1 MNIAPRAFL
10 GFALIGALMLALGVF
25 ALSQMSKI
33 RTSGE
38 NIVENSVPSVRALNE
53 FTQLTLRLRVLSYR
67 LLTNREA
74 DTQQKTFDLFE
85 QRNQQIRTAQSN
97 YEKLISAPE
106 ERAAYD
112 QYVQLLNQ
120 YRQLEERMKTLSRN
134 NQVDELRTLL
144 GNDLQTNSEA
154 VNAVLARLTEINNL
168 QAEAFNKSAAQQYST
183 AFTWVVTMLI
193 VATGL
198 TLLFAWLLTNSITK
212 PIANALD
219 AAEEIAKGNLTRPI
233 TVDGSDEAGRLLRAM
248 ATMQDKL
255 RDTLQRI
262 SGSATQLASAAEEL
276 NSVTDESAR
285 GLTQQNNEIEQAA
298 TAVNEMTSAVEEV
311 ARNAVSTS
319 EASRN
324 ATTSAGDGR
333 DLVQET
339 VGAIERMS
347 ADVQSTATLIGNLAD
362 ESRDIGKVLDVIRGL
377 ADQTNLLALNAAIEA
392 ARAGEAGRGFA
403 VVADEVRA
411 LAHRTQQSTS
421 EIERMIGSIQSGT
434 EQAATA
440 VNEMTSAVEEVA
452 RNAVSTSEASRNATT
467 SAGDGR
473 DLVQETVGAIE
484 RMSADVQSTAS
495 LIGNL
500 ANESRD
506 IGKVLD
512 VIRGLADQTN
522 LLALNAAIEA
532 ARAGEAGRGFAVVA
546 DEVRALAHRTQQST
560 SEIERMIGSIQS
572 GTEQAV
578 DSMRNSTERA
588 ESTLNIARGAGMSL
602 DTINS
607 AIVEINERNLVIASA
622 AEEQAQV
629 AREVDRNLVNIRDL
643 SVQSATG
650 ANQTSAAS
658 AELSRL
664 AVDLNSMV
672 GRFSL

>member
-1 MNIAPRAFL
+1 MSLRNMNIAPRAFL
-10 GFALIGALMLALGVF
+10 GFALIGSLMLVLGVF
-25 ALSQMSKI
+25 ALNQMSKI
-33 RTSGE
+33 RGAAEEITS
-38 NIVENSVPSVRALNE
+38 NSVPSIKSLDE

-67 LLTNREA
+67 LLVNREP
-74 DTQQKTFDLFE
+74 DVQQKTIDLLE
-85 QRNQQIRTAQSN
+85 TRSQQIRAAQAV
-97 YEKLISAPE
+97 YEKLIASPQ

-112 QYVQLLNQ
+112 QYVQLLGQ
-120 YRQLEERMKTLSRN
+120 YRQIEDRMKSLSRN

-144 GNDLQTNSEA
+144 NTDLLTNSEA
-154 VNAVLARLTEINNL
+154 VNSVLNRLLEINTQQTLDTNQ
-168 QAEAFNKSAAQQYST
+168 QAVDQYSSAFNLTVALL
-183 AFTWVVTMLI
+183 VI
-193 VATGL
+193 ATGL

-212 PIANALD
+212 PIANALS
-219 AAEEIAKGNLTRPI
+219 AAEEIAEGNLTRPI
-233 TVDGSDEAGRLLRAM
+233 TVDGEDEAGRLLAAM
-248 ATMQDKL
+248 AKMQDKL

-319 EASRN
+319 EASKN

-339 VGAIERMS
+339 VSAIERMS
-347 ADVQSTATLIGNLAD
+347 ADVQSTANLIGD
-362 ESRDIGKVLDVIRGL
+362 
-377 ADQTNLLALNAAIEA
+377 
-392 ARAGEAGRGFA
+392 
-403 VVADEVRA
+403 
-411 LAHRTQQSTS
+411 
-421 EIERMIGSIQSGT
+421 
-434 EQAATA
+434 
-440 VNEMTSAVEEVA
+440 
-452 RNAVSTSEASRNATT
+452 
-467 SAGDGR
+467 
-473 DLVQETVGAIE
+473 
-484 RMSADVQSTAS
+484 
-495 LIGNL
+495 L

-572 GTEQAV
+572 GTEHAV

-658 AELSRL
+658 NELSRL
-664 AVDLNSMV
+664 ALDLNNMV

>member
-1 MNIAPRAFL
+1 MSLRNMNIAPRAFL
-10 GFALIGALMLALGVF
+10 GFALIGGLMLILGVF
-25 ALSQMSKI
+25 ALNQMSKI
-33 RTSGE
+33 RGAGE
-38 NIVENSVPSVRALNE
+38 DIASMSVPSIKSLDE

-67 LLTNREA
+67 LLVNREP
-74 DTQQKTFDLFE
+74 DVQQKTFELFE
-85 QRNQQIRTAQSN
+85 LRNQQIRDAQRV
-97 YEKLISAPE
+97 YEPLIDGPQ

-112 QYVQLLNQ
+112 QYVQLLAQ
-120 YRQLEERMKTLSRN
+120 YRQLEDRMKTLSRN
-134 NQVDELRTLL
+134 NQVDELRAMLNSELL
-144 GNDLQTNSEA
+144 SNSEA
-154 VNAVLARLTEINNL
+154 VNSALAKLLEINT
-168 QAEAFNKSAAQQYST
+168 QQIEVTDTRAGEQYSMSLNLVIT
-183 AFTWVVTMLI
+183 LLVIAS
-193 VATGL
+193 GL

-212 PIANALD
+212 PIANALS
-219 AAEEIAKGNLTRPI
+219 AAEEIAEGNLTRPI
-233 TVDGSDEAGRLLRAM
+233 TVDGEDEAGRLLLAM
-248 ATMQDKL
+248 SKMQDKL

-319 EASRN
+319 EASKN

-339 VGAIERMS
+339 VSAIERMS
-347 ADVQSTATLIGNLAD
+347 ADVQSTATLIG
-362 ESRDIGKVLDVIRGL
+362 E
-377 ADQTNLLALNAAIEA
+377 
-392 ARAGEAGRGFA
+392 
-403 VVADEVRA
+403 
-411 LAHRTQQSTS
+411 
-421 EIERMIGSIQSGT
+421 
-434 EQAATA
+434 
-440 VNEMTSAVEEVA
+440 
-452 RNAVSTSEASRNATT
+452 
-467 SAGDGR
+467 
-473 DLVQETVGAIE
+473 
-484 RMSADVQSTAS
+484 
-495 LIGNL
+495 L

-572 GTEQAV
+572 GTEHAV

-658 AELSRL
+658 NELSRL
-664 AVDLNSMV
+664 ALDLNNMV

>member
-1 MNIAPRAFL
+1 MTSLANFKDCDRPIWFLHFVAETFMRQKRAGAQDFSRRTDKSRIRQSPRHPGALFSVTTMSLRNMNIAPRAFL
-10 GFALIGALMLALGVF
+10 GFALIGGLMLVLGVF
-25 ALSQMSKI
+25 ALNQMSKI
-33 RTSGE
+33 RGAAEDITLS
-38 NIVENSVPSVRALNE
+38 SVPSIKSLDE

-67 LLTNREA
+67 LLVNREP
-74 DTQQKTFDLFE
+74 DVQQKTMDLLE
-85 QRNQQIRTAQSN
+85 TRNQQIRTAQLT
-97 YEKLISAPE
+97 YEKLISSPQ

-112 QYVQLLNQ
+112 QYVQLLGQ
-120 YRQLEERMKTLSRN
+120 YRQIEDRMKTLSRN

-144 GNDLQTNSEA
+144 NTDLLTNSEA
-154 VNAVLARLTEINNL
+154 VNTVLNRLLEINTQQTLDTNQ
-168 QAEAFNKSAAQQYST
+168 QAADQYASAFNL
-183 AFTWVVTMLI
+183 VVTLLVI
-193 VATGL
+193 ATGL

-212 PIANALD
+212 PIANALS
-219 AAEEIAKGNLTRPI
+219 AAEEIAEGNLTRPI
-233 TVDGSDEAGRLLRAM
+233 TVDGQDEAGRLLAAM
-248 ATMQDKL
+248 SKMQDKL

-319 EASRN
+319 EASKN

-339 VGAIERMS
+339 VSAIERMS
-347 ADVQSTATLIGNLAD
+347 ADVQSTATLIGD
-362 ESRDIGKVLDVIRGL
+362 
-377 ADQTNLLALNAAIEA
+377 
-392 ARAGEAGRGFA
+392 
-403 VVADEVRA
+403 
-411 LAHRTQQSTS
+411 
-421 EIERMIGSIQSGT
+421 
-434 EQAATA
+434 
-440 VNEMTSAVEEVA
+440 
-452 RNAVSTSEASRNATT
+452 
-467 SAGDGR
+467 
-473 DLVQETVGAIE
+473 
-484 RMSADVQSTAS
+484 
-495 LIGNL
+495 L

-572 GTEQAV
+572 GTEHAV

-650 ANQTSAAS
+650 ASQTSAAS
-658 AELSRL
+658 NELSRL
-664 AVDLNSMV
+664 ALDLNNMV
-672 GRFSL
+672 GRFNL